1 MHGYSFSL
9 ILRATV
15 IECCIQWQKAETGK
29 SEEWREEYLGLRCKQ
44 GWSTEWNLY
53 VNRGSKQ
60 AFKHFVILKVQSAV
74 MLIDANA
81 TCRFQCKYLTWKNI
95 TQLPKAVYLYCCWT
109 RPSPFTPPSVKHWL
123 AESGLSVSGIYS
135 MSSFYEEDRHN
146 SEFLAL
152 ETI

>member
-1 MHGYSFSL
+1 MHRYSFSL

-15 IECCIQWQKAETGK
+15 IECCVQWQKAETGE
-29 SEEWREEYLGLRCKQ
+29 SEEYSEEYLGFRCKQ
-44 GWSTEWNLY
+44 GWSTEWSLY

-81 TCRFQCKYLTWKNI
+81 TCKFKYKYLTWKNI
-95 TQLPKAVYLYCCWT
+95 TLLLKAVYLYCCWT
-109 RPSPFTPPSVKHWL
+109 WSSPFPPPSVKHWL
-123 AESGLSVSGIYS
+123 AESGLSISGIYS
-135 MSSFYEEDRHN
+135 MSSFYEED